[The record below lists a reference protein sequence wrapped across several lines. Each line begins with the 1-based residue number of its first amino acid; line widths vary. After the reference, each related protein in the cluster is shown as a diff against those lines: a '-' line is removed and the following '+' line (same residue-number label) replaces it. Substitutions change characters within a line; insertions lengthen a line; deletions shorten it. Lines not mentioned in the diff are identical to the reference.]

1 MTHDELG
8 IPGYDK
14 VDTLVQE
21 LIQLAGFSVLDAAAR
36 RNKDLYNQLK
46 V

>member
-36 RNKDLYNQLK
+36 NKDLYNQLK